1 MHSPHVYSK
10 VITVLPEHIDELQH
24 VNNVQ
29 YLHWMMESAA
39 EHWQSRASVNLMQHL
54 VWVVKTHEINYLGA
68 AKLGDQLLLT
78 TYTGEYTGAGW
89 WRHFSIRQN
98 ASTQELVVAK
108 TLFVLL
114 NKASG
119 KPQRI
124 GTEVVQIFIDAV

>member
-1 MHSPHVYSK
+1 M
-10 VITVLPEHIDELQH
+10 
-24 VNNVQ
+24 
-29 YLHWMMESAA
+29 
-39 EHWQSRASVNLMQHL
+39 
-54 VWVVKTHEINYLGA
+54 HEINYLGA

-78 TYTGEYTGAGW
+78 TYTGEYTGAGC

-98 ASTQELVVAK
+98 TGTQELVVAK